1 VSSELSGG
9 SLDPAA
15 EAMGWTLR
23 FTLVFPISVG
33 FSQAQPGIANVKKRL
48 CRWVKSLAE
57 GGVLEAQS
65 VVKSDAHFVECLI
78 DGIDKQMATNNE
90 QFKKSLRNKVRYE
103 VRNSFQGDKIAC
115 NIRGL
120 MCLPQRTEVVLSK
133 LQGNRRRTGYQT
145 WCTAQPNFRHAEP
158 CSTPPVRSEPA
169 AACAASISAVHDD
182 PTERCSKLPAE
193 RKTAGTKRKKKE
205 KNVATLSDVVRLS
218 GESVEELTK
227 QFKECPDL
235 RNALKGFESS
245 LNALRFV
252 HEYLKKLQHA
262 LPAPAGYGGAG
273 NPGRGPSTLG
283 PLFFCVGLLRCA
295 SCIISWRRFRCL
307 DSWRP
312 FRGGGG

>member
-1 VSSELSGG
+1 MKSVSQKISPIQKSACASRNLQPYRWTRRCPQNCRAVRWTQLQKLWDGHCVLLSYF
-9 SLDPAA
+9 L
-15 EAMGWTLR
+15 
-23 FTLVFPISVG
+23 SVG

-103 VRNSFQGDKIAC
+103 VRNSFQGDTIAC
-115 NIRGL
+115 NVRGL

-169 AACAASISAVHDD
+169 AACAASI
-182 PTERCSKLPAE
+182 
-193 RKTAGTKRKKKE
+193 
-205 KNVATLSDVVRLS
+205 
-218 GESVEELTK
+218 
-227 QFKECPDL
+227 
-235 RNALKGFESS
+235 
-245 LNALRFV
+245 
-252 HEYLKKLQHA
+252 
-262 LPAPAGYGGAG
+262 
-273 NPGRGPSTLG
+273 
-283 PLFFCVGLLRCA
+283 
-295 SCIISWRRFRCL
+295 
-307 DSWRP
+307 
-312 FRGGGG
+312 